1 MSWNPGADGVVYA
14 LALSGSMVYL
24 GGDFTYIAGELRNNI
39 AALDASTGQAT
50 AWNPVA
56 DYSVYA
62 LAVSSSTVYAEAFSR
77 ASEASGGTVLRRSM
91 SGAER

>member
-24 GGDFTYIAGELRNNI
+24 GGDFTYI